1 MILATGWAWEYI
13 DELDLPRVEA
23 LYRGF
28 KKHPP
33 MHWCAAA
40 FVKFKPQAGAATASS
55 DGGAKPSEMFA
66 SMGGRLLD
74 E

>member
-1 MILATGWAWEYI
+1 MKH
-13 DELDLPRVEA
+13 LPVHWRV
-23 LYRGF
+23 
-28 KKHPP
+28 
-33 MHWCAAA
+33 AA
-40 FVKFKPQAGAATASS
+40 FVKFKPQAGAATAPS